1 MAAPVKLSIRKRFN
15 ILGEVAKTTFR
26 AAPLAVVSQLIGAVI
41 DAVLPIV
48 TAYFAALT
56 TTALAAAYAG
66 NADAGGQALWY
77 VMVTALLGV
86 ASTAWSSVQRY
97 IGEMARYKIDA
108 SVNDR
113 LYRQFVSLEYWRYDD
128 KETAD
133 LFDKA
138 QNFSFYFSF
147 IFGDIASMFSSL
159 VQVVVSVVA
168 LSLIE
173 WWLGLLL
180 LVAVVPSMYV
190 QFKISKLQAEHWKG
204 NVSTRR
210 VMNGI
215 KWSAFQ
221 AKNIA
226 ELRVYGVAK
235 YMLGWFSRLREKD
248 DKQRIIYERQYIGK
262 RLIADGIQA
271 AAELLI
277 LIFTV
282 LEIIGRRQP
291 IGQFIYVQQLV
302 QRGLG
307 GANSL
312 ISLFSSRDEDLATL
326 FDFDAFMKL
335 PTSDFGSQPLRAI
348 PEVIELRDVSF
359 TYPKSDAEV
368 LHDISMT
375 ITRHDH
381 IAIVGENGAGK
392 STLIK
397 LLLGLYAPNRGEI
410 LFDGEHLR
418 DIKKSDW
425 HARVGLL
432 QQEFIHYYFATIKKN
447 VTLGDVSH
455 PFDEARF
462 ERALDRAEAAGF
474 VAKLPKGRD
483 NLVDKWAE
491 DDDGNS
497 GTELSG
503 GQWQRL
509 ALARNFYRD
518 APYVILDEPTSA
530 IDALAESRIFNHLF
544 ASKEKTIITVSHRL
558 STIKKA
564 DRIYVMHEGRL
575 VESGGYQELID
586 TRGHFYEMF
595 ESQL

>member
-1 MAAPVKLSIRKRFN
+1 MAVPVKLTTKKRLG
-15 ILGEVAKTTFR
+15 ILAEVAKTTFR
-26 AAPLAVVSQLIGAVI
+26 AAPLAVVVQLLGAVV
-41 DAVLPIV
+41 DAVLPII

-66 NADAGGQALWY
+66 DADAGGRAIWY
-77 VMVTALLGV
+77 VILTALLGI
-86 ASTAWSSVQRY
+86 AATGWSSVQNY
-97 IGEMARYKIDA
+97 IGAMARYKIDS

-113 LYRQFVSLEYWRYDD
+113 LYKHFVSLEYWRYDD

-138 QNFSFYFSF
+138 QNFSFYFSH
-147 IFGDIASMFSSL
+147 IFTDIASMFSSL
-159 VQVVVSVVA
+159 VQIVLSIVA
-168 LSLIE
+168 LSCIE

-180 LVAVVPSMYV
+180 LVAVIPSMYV

-204 NVSTRR
+204 NISTRR
-210 VMNGI
+210 TMNGI

-226 ELRVYGVAK
+226 EIRVYGVAK
-235 YMLGWFSRLREKD
+235 HLLDWFSRLREKD
-248 DKQRIIYERQYIGK
+248 DKQRILYERHYIGQ
-262 RLIADGIQA
+262 RLIADAIQA
-271 AAELLI
+271 FAELSI

-282 LEIIGRRQP
+282 LEIIARRQP

-302 QRGLG
+302 QRGLS
-307 GANSL
+307 GANTL

-335 PTSDFGSQPLRAI
+335 PTSDMGSRPLRTL
-348 PEVIELRDVSF
+348 PEVIEMHDVSF

-375 ITRHDH
+375 IKRHDH

-397 LLLGLYAPNRGEI
+397 LLLGLYVPNSGDI
-410 LFDGEHLR
+410 LLDGENLR
-418 DIKKSDW
+418 ELRKSDW
-425 HARVGLL
+425 HAKVGLL
-432 QQEFIHYYFATIKKN
+432 QQEFIQYWFTTIKKN
-447 VTLGDVSH
+447 ISLGDTSR
-455 PFDEARF
+455 PFDEVRF
-462 ERALDRAEAAGF
+462 ERALDRAEAARF
-474 VAKLPKGRD
+474 VAKLPKAAD
-483 NLVDKWAE
+483 NLVSKWAE
-491 DDDGNS
+491 DDDGTS

-544 ASKEKTIITVSHRL
+544 ASKDKTIITVSHRL

-564 DRIYVMHEGRL
+564 DRIYVMHEGRII
-575 VESGGYQELID
+575 ESGTYAELID
-586 TRGHFYEMF
+586 LRGHFFTMF